1 MAENQLDRLA
11 PVEPAVDAA
20 GEAGSGYV
28 DDSVKKEYEK
38 YYRTDNPLS
47 DVHLSKYSAMI

>member
-38 YYRTDNPLS
+38 YY
-47 DVHLSKYSAMI
+47 YSLPKDPF